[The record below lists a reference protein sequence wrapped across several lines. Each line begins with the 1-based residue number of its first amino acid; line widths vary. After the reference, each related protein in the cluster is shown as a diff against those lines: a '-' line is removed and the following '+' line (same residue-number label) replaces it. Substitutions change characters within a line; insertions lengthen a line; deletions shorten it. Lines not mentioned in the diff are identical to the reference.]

1 MTLNEKQIREFQAL
15 HKKVFG
21 KVISKQQAM
30 NDGLAL
36 IRLVSVTQPRKVVQ
50 NDITE

>member
-1 MTLNEKQIREFQAL
+1 MQLNEKQIREFQAL

-30 NDGLAL
+30 ADGTAL
-36 IRLVSVTQPRKVVQ
+36 IRLVSVIQPKTGGVK
-50 NDITE
+50 